1 MNIEV
6 KLLSSLEKVF
16 SAEAPSSAEYT
27 AASCLKGERFSFQLA
42 CFVDMEEEKWM
53 NSASVNIRINSGLQ
67 EHIRLYTVTEVPV
80 RLPRWNSHDD
90 YFLRQTPGL
99 YPDLLEKSFGAF
111 KILHNQWRGLWVEVE
126 IPQCAQAG
134 RQDIEILLFDE
145 KENLLA
151 SRVFELTIIG
161 AVLPEQKL
169 MCTQWFHCDCLSTY
183 YKVEALGEEHWRLIE
198 NYFANYAAYG
208 GSMVLTPMFTP
219 ALDTEIGAERPTVQ
233 LVDIEETDNGYSF
246 CYKDLD
252 RYMDLAEKYG
262 IRYFEMA
269 HLFTQW
275 GAKFTPKIVL
285 STGKRIFGWDVPAT
299 DDRYVRF
306 INSFLLSLKAHLT
319 EKGRL
324 SRCFFHVSDEP
335 SDENLESYR
344 AALEVVQD
352 VLAGCNMID
361 ALSEYKFYEMGLVK
375 TPVPAN
381 NAMETFIE
389 QGVEPLWTYYCCC
402 QGDQNVS
409 NRFMAM
415 PSSRNRILGLQ
426 LYKFN
431 VKGFLHWGYNFWYSQ
446 NSRKEIDPYFVTDAG
461 EAFPAGDP
469 FLVYPGA
476 DGKPAPSIRQMVFH
490 EALQDQRAL
499 SLLEEYMGRDAVISW
514 LEALSGQEI
523 TFTQY
528 PHGSEYLL
536 FIREEIN
543 KKIADFVQ

>member
-16 SAEAPSSAEYT
+16 SAEAPSCAEYT

-42 CFVDMEEEKWM
+42 CFADMSQEM
-53 NSASVNIRINSGLQ
+53 LNSSSLNIRIKADLQ
-67 EHIRLYTVTEVPV
+67 DHIRLYTVTEVPV
-80 RLPRWNSHDD
+80 RLPRWNTHDH
-90 YFLRQTPGL
+90 YFLKETPGL
-99 YPDLLEKSFGAF
+99 YPDLLEKNGGTF
-111 KILHNQWRGLWVEVE
+111 KIVHNQWRSLWIEVEV
-126 IPQCAQAG
+126 CAEAG
-134 RQDIEILLFDE
+134 RHDIEIMLFDN
-145 KENLLA
+145 KDNLLA
-151 SRVFELTIIG
+151 SRVFELNVLN
-161 AVLPEQKL
+161 AVIPKQKL

-183 YKVEALGEEHWRLIE
+183 YKVQALGEEHWQLIE
-198 NYFANYAAYG
+198 NYFMNYAEYG
-208 GSMVLTPMFTP
+208 SNMVLTPMFTP

-233 LVDIEETDNGYSF
+233 LVDIEETENGYSF
-246 CYKDLD
+246 GYKNLD
-252 RYMDLAEKYG
+252 RYMELAEKHG
-262 IRYFEMA
+262 INYFEMA

-275 GAKFTPKIVL
+275 GAEFSPKIVL
-285 STGKRIFGWDVPAT
+285 SSGKRIFGWDVPAT
-299 DDRYVRF
+299 DERYVRF

-324 SRCFFHVSDEP
+324 CRCFFHVSDEP
-335 SDENLESYR
+335 SDENLASYR

-361 ALSEYKFYEMGLVK
+361 ALSEYKFYDMGLVK

-381 NAMETFIE
+381 NAMDAFIK
-389 QGVEPLWTYYCCC
+389 QGVDPLWTYYCCC

-469 FLVYPGA
+469 FLVYPEA
-476 DGKPAPSIRQMVFH
+476 DGKPAPSIRQLVFN

-499 SLLEEYMGRDAVISW
+499 CLLEEYMGRDEVISW

-523 TFTQY
+523 TFTHY

-543 KKIADFVQ
+543 KKIAEYTA